1 MSHVSHSDS
10 GFVLYY
16 GQAEGVEADKKK
28 SRGGNKKKAAE
39 IFTIKY

>member
-1 MSHVSHSDS
+1 MFSHSDS

-28 SRGGNKKKAAE
+28 VEVETKKKLQKFSQLN
-39 IFTIKY
+39 IR

>member
-1 MSHVSHSDS
+1 MFSLSDS

-28 SRGGNKKKAAE
+28 AAE
-39 IFTIKY
+39 IFIIKY